1 MGVRQYFEAMA
12 SQAVGKP
19 DHGNATRWSYGVL
32 VYEMLVGRSPF
43 NDADVRG
50 LQGFT
55 GGFCLVMGVL
65 SNFLFYCF
73 LLDENHTV

>member
-1 MGVRQYFEAMA
+1 MSFLQGLDNTLKAMA

-50 LQGFT
+50 FRVS
-55 GGFCLVMGVL
+55 LVDVVGDGVF

-73 LLDENHTV
+73 C

>member
-1 MGVRQYFEAMA
+1 MA
-12 SQAVGKP
+12 SQVVGKP

-50 LQGFT
+50 LLG
-55 GGFCLVMGVL
+55 LVVDFVGDGVL
-65 SNFLFYCF
+65 CNFLFYCS
-73 LLDENHTV
+73 LLDESDTV

>member
-1 MGVRQYFEAMA
+1 
-12 SQAVGKP
+12 
-19 DHGNATRWSYGVL
+19 L

-50 LQGFT
+50 FRVS
-55 GGFCLVMGVL
+55 LVDVVGDGVF

-73 LLDENHTV
+73 C